1 MTLTAG
7 EVDTAGRPDRRPVR
21 LVAPPTGNLAR
32 LTHLGLDPVEEAAY
46 RAALERPSWTVGD
59 FALRL
64 AAPVPVVAD
73 VVARLVELDLVR
85 ASADGGR
92 LRPVDPQLALTALVA
107 RREAEMAS
115 AWHELERARLAAT
128 NLAADFDSAHR
139 GHLDR
144 SLDVAHGPEAV
155 RARIT
160 ALVSQAQTEVV
171 SLMLSGAGH
180 VDPIVLPRRAELA
193 DPAPGVRFRAVA
205 AARVRQNP
213 LTMLHLRGV
222 AGDGAQV
229 RTAAE
234 VPMSA
239 LVVDRMAAVFPLVPA
254 VSRHRVGAVV
264 LRLPS
269 VVITTVELFERVW
282 AEATPLDEAVDR
294 GAPDEREQALLELML
309 AGCTDKVAA
318 VKLDVSVR
326 TVRRMVA
333 DLSDR
338 LGARGRFQVGALAA
352 ERGWVTAQMLRDA
365 TGRRA

>member
-1 MTLTAG
+1 MTLIIE
-7 EVDTAGRPDRRPVR
+7 EVDTAGMPDRRPVR
-21 LVAPPTGNLAR
+21 LAVPPKGNQ
-32 LTHLGLDPVEEAAY
+32 LTHLGLEPVEEAAY

-64 AAPVPVVAD
+64 AAPVPDVAE
-73 VVARLVELDLVR
+73 VLARLVELDLVR
-85 ASADGGR
+85 TTADGSR

-107 RREAEMAS
+107 RREAEMVG
-115 AWHELERARLAAT
+115 AWHELERARLAAA

-144 SLDVAHGPEAV
+144 SLDVVHGPEAV

-193 DPAPGVRFRAVA
+193 DPARGVRFRTVAVD
-205 AARVRQNP
+205 RVHQDP
-213 LTMLHLRGV
+213 LTLLRLRDLASDGV
-222 AGDGAQV
+222 EV
-229 RTAAE
+229 RTTAE

-239 LVVDRMAAVFPLVPA
+239 LVVDRVAAVFPLVPA

-269 VVITTVELFERVW
+269 VVITTAELVERVW
-282 AEATPLDEAVDR
+282 AEATTLDETVDR
-294 GAPDEREQALLELML
+294 DVPNEREQALLGLML
-309 AGCTDKVAA
+309 TGCTDKAAA

-326 TVRRMVA
+326 TVRRTMSH
-333 DLSDR
+333 LSDR

-352 ERGWVTAQMLRDA
+352 ERGWVTTQMLRDA
-365 TGRRA
+365 TGRGA